1 MKPPPFEYHAAT
13 SLDQVLALLMQAGD
27 GARLLAGGQSLVPL
41 LNLRLARPSL
51 LVDINPLENE
61 LGEVRL
67 EHELLRIGAL
77 TRQRDAERHPLIREL
92 CPLLVR
98 ALRYVGHPTIRNRG
112 TMGGSV
118 AHADP
123 SAEIPCALLALDG
136 QVEAR
141 SQQSRRL
148 IPAVE
153 FFLGPFTTALR
164 SGEVVTA
171 VLLPRRPADE
181 RVAFQEV
188 ARRHGDFAI
197 VAVAAAL
204 VVDAEW
210 QVRQARLALAGAAPA
225 PVRLTAVEDFLRGER
240 LETHRIAAAAR
251 LAGRMADP
259 TSDIHASAEDRRHL
273 ASAMVSRALRQILAA
288 DETSA

>member
-1 MKPPPFEYHAAT
+1 MKPARFEYFDPR
-13 SLDQVLALLMQAGD
+13 SLNDALGLLARYGD
-27 GARLLAGGQSLVPL
+27 DAKLLAGGQSLVPL
-41 LNLRLARPSL
+41 LNLRLARPAL

-61 LGEVRL
+61 LGKVCL
-67 EHELLRIGAL
+67 EDGLLRIGAL
-77 TRQRDAERHPLIREL
+77 TRQREAERHPLMREL

-98 ALRYVGHPTIRNRG
+98 ALRNVGHPTIRNRG
-112 TMGGSV
+112 TIGGSV

-148 IPAVE
+148 IPAAE

-164 SGEVVTA
+164 FDEVVTA
-171 VLLPRRPADE
+171 VLLPRPPYGE
-181 RVAFQEV
+181 RVSFQEV

-204 VVDAEW
+204 IADDKG
-210 QVRQARLALAGAAPA
+210 QVNQARLALAGAAPA
-225 PVRLTAVEDFLRGER
+225 PVRLTAVEDFLLGER
-240 LETHRIAAAAR
+240 LDAQRIAAAAR
-251 LAGRMADP
+251 LAAQAADP

-273 ASAMVSRALRQILAA
+273 TSTMVSRALRQILAVE
-288 DETSA
+288 ETPA